1 MEIVGCL
8 FSRII
13 EILRM
18 VFVHMEILFC
28 NFGDIIIHFCMNY
41 GQMYLMIGPQ
51 IVVQWKWYYTHIFL
65 LPIVQRNLLCNWK
78 YWLNT
83 SGLLDIPTC
92 DTLQNIFLHTLKHD
106 LSLFRQCSVLFSPH
120 KIISYNPLSY
130 RD

>member
-51 IVVQWKWYYTHIFL
+51 IVVQ
-65 LPIVQRNLLCNWK
+65 
-78 YWLNT
+78 
-83 SGLLDIPTC
+83 
-92 DTLQNIFLHTLKHD
+92 
-106 LSLFRQCSVLFSPH
+106 
-120 KIISYNPLSY
+120 
-130 RD
+130 